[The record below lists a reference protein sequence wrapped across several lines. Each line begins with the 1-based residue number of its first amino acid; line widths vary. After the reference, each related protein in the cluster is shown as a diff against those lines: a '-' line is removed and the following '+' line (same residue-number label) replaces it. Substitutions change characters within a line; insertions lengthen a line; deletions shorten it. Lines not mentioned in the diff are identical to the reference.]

1 MKNIIRFTFAIFFLQ
16 SNLIAQSNQL
26 SPIATILFS
35 NVKSKLT
42 FDEKNKIASLTG
54 YVLSGNK
61 VQPFAQDKDSK
72 EFPFN
77 TLVYPTDLNK
87 DGSEEIFLVFGNS
100 YTSGNTGSSVVVY
113 IKNAAGNFTSHL
125 GFPGTTPDILSTV
138 NMGYPDL
145 MIGGPGFEF
154 PILRWNGKT
163 YYNFRTVKDKDLE
176 KLKKSSLEDLSKIY
190 QLTIK

>member
-16 SNLIAQSNQL
+16 TNLIAQTNQL
-26 SPIATILFS
+26 NPIATLLFS

-42 FDEKNKIASLTG
+42 IAEKNKIASLTG

-61 VQPFAQDKDSK
+61 DQPFAQDKDSK

-77 TLVYPTDLNK
+77 TFVYPTDLNK
-87 DGSEEIFLVFGNS
+87 DGSEEIFLVFGNG
-100 YTSGNTGSSVVVY
+100 YTSGNTGSSIVVY
-113 IKNAAGNFTSHL
+113 IKNAAGNFTAHL
-125 GFPGTTPDILSTV
+125 GFPGTTPDILTTV

-154 PILRWNGKT
+154 PIQRWNGKT
-163 YYNFRTVKDKDLE
+163 YEYYRTVKEKDLE
-176 KLKKSSLEDLSKIY
+176 KLKRSSLEDISKIY